1 MDVGGGTAHT
11 SLIVH
16 SDLGMTAPVVCIDP
30 VQELLDVAQ
39 KNGVI
44 TIKASG
50 EEFFATKPDYPL
62 KFILMNGCIHHFTD
76 QDFYFTKLAE
86 YMPDDGMCFL
96 TEYETATTL
105 PFFKLAV
112 EAFSYTIEDFGRLC
126 ERIQSKGLYCQM
138 VTDGQPVEIAM
149 V

>member
-39 KNGVI
+39 KNGAI